1 MRLLRLNLK
10 FMLLSVVLALSVVS
24 IASVVIP
31 PSDDFQPLNPYWN
44 GLEEFF
50 RITNA
55 VVINS
60 SLKGVIPEKSVLF
73 VIGPSMNYSKSRI
86 EELKTFVSSG
96 GTLVLM
102 DEVGFIN
109 SLLSSMGLD
118 IYVDG
123 HTMLDPVFYFRSWR
137 VPKVVVV
144 GGSSLAVG
152 VDEILLNL
160 PSALRV
166 SGVGVRVLARSSS
179 FSFLDLNNDLE
190 YQVGEPVGPFVVGV
204 EASYGSG
211 RVIVFSDSSLFI
223 NGIIWLGDNYRL
235 LKNIISDKTVFID
248 TSIWSS
254 TPQLTY
260 RYFILGVYGI
270 LSTPELKYGLVV
282 LAMVVTY
289 VLTRR
294 SRSARAIDEIEE
306 LLMKHPEWDKRLL
319 IALKEA
325 REGVR

>member
-1 MRLLRLNLK
+1 
-10 FMLLSVVLALSVVS
+10 ML
-24 IASVVIP
+24 
-31 PSDDFQPLNPYWN
+31 
-44 GLEEFF
+44 
-50 RITNA
+50 
-55 VVINS
+55 
-60 SLKGVIPEKSVLF
+60 
-73 VIGPSMNYSKSRI
+73 
-86 EELKTFVSSG
+86 
-96 GTLVLM
+96 
-102 DEVGFIN
+102 
-109 SLLSSMGLD
+109 
-118 IYVDG
+118 
-123 HTMLDPVFYFRSWR
+123 
-137 VPKVVVV
+137 
-144 GGSSLAVG
+144 GGSSLTVG

-235 LKNIISDKTVFID
+235 LKNIISDKAVFID
-248 TSIWSS
+248 MSIWPT

-260 RYFILGVYGI
+260 RYFVLSIYRA

-282 LAMVVTY
+282 LAVVVTY
-289 VLTRR
+289 MLTR
-294 SRSARAIDEIEE
+294 SRSKFTRAIDEVEV